1 MIADEYYGRDQ
12 TYCLAPKEQVPK
24 KMGNNLSGKRTIIG
38 RVSGESHVPPKELNS
53 QVKGQ
58 RKDRRT
64 SIFPPVFF
72 LLGEIA
78 QTKKGGLCY

>member
-53 QVKGQ
+53 QVK
-58 RKDRRT
+58 DRGKIEEHL
-64 SIFPPVFF
+64 SFPLSFF
-72 LLGEIA
+72 CWER
-78 QTKKGGLCY
+78 